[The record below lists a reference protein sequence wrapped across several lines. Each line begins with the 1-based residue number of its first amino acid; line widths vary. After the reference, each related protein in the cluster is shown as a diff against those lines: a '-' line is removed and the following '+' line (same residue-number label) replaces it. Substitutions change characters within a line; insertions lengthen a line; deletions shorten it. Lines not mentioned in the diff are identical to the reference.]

1 MPKYR
6 AIIQSL
12 RSAIDS
18 GTYGVGARLPSEH
31 EMVRTY
37 GASRVTVIRALQE
50 LRSQGYIERR
60 AGSGTFVSGSRAKK
74 KFSFGLLIPDLGET
88 EIFEPICRSM
98 ASTQQCEGHSLVWGK
113 TLSSS
118 ETTEAEARDVCGRLV
133 AGDVAGVFFAPLEGN
148 PAKDAINAAVAEAL
162 GEAEIPVVL
171 LDRDICDYPGRSRF
185 DVVGIDN
192 QRGGFV
198 ATRHLLELGCQRV
211 AFFGRPHMAPSC
223 VARSRGYRDAIAE
236 WAGSLAPPL
245 VEHIDPAGAARVA
258 AIMEAYGPDGIVC
271 SNDRLAAV
279 LMRTLAGLG
288 VSVPEQ
294 VKLVSFD
301 DVQYASLVTVPL
313 TTIRQPCDQIGA
325 AAIRAMY
332 DRIANP
338 DMPARD
344 ILLDFRL
351 VVRQSSGSGV
361 EETALVGAEVA

>member
-1 MPKYR
+1 
-6 AIIQSL
+6 
-12 RSAIDS
+12 
-18 GTYGVGARLPSEH
+18 
-31 EMVRTY
+31 
-37 GASRVTVIRALQE
+37 
-50 LRSQGYIERR
+50 
-60 AGSGTFVSGSRAKK
+60 
-74 KFSFGLLIPDLGET
+74 
-88 EIFEPICRSM
+88 M
-98 ASTQQCEGHSLVWGK
+98 ASTQQCESHSLVWGK

-133 AGDVAGVFFAPLEGN
+133 AGDVSGVFFAPLEGN

-162 GEAEIPVVL
+162 GEAEMPVVL

-351 VVRQSSGSGV
+351 VVRESSGSGV